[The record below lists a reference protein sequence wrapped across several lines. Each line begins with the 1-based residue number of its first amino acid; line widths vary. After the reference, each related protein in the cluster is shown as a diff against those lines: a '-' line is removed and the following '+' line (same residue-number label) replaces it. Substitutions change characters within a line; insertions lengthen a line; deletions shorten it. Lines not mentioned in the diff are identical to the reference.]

1 MKEFVKKKAVIVMD
15 SAGLPNY
22 MTMFYMEPG
31 TYEPEDV
38 PELFKI
44 RNKIVPA
51 VLVSQ
56 FTNTMIKGVPASLP
70 YQQPKHTISYDEAAA
85 ACGRKGKGWHLMTNT
100 EFVYLLH
107 EAEELGHTIGGN
119 TNYGSNSKNEQ
130 ESGVRYDSAGRTL
143 TGCDPLTWSHDG
155 TADGVF
161 GLCGNF
167 WEWVTGLRLHKGVV
181 EYTPNNDA
189 AVEGYTE
196 KPDWTVAE
204 VNGRPLKLYGNSA
217 GDVVMSVAEEIEE
230 NWEGCH
236 MADLQLEELDEV
248 PEIAYKLGIV
258 PHDWKHETAGL
269 WADSELEES
278 RAFPGFVFR
287 RHFQRWRWCAGLV
300 PRPFS
305 RQLRCVLAFR
315 FVLGRL
321 GTGN

>member
-1 MKEFVKKKAVIVMD
+1 M
-15 SAGLPNY
+15 
-22 MTMFYMEPG
+22 
-31 TYEPEDV
+31 
-38 PELFKI
+38 
-44 RNKIVPA
+44 
-51 VLVSQ
+51 
-56 FTNTMIKGVPASLP
+56 
-70 YQQPKHTISYDEAAA
+70 
-85 ACGRKGKGWHLMTNT
+85 
-100 EFVYLLH
+100 
-107 EAEELGHTIGGN
+107 
-119 TNYGSNSKNEQ
+119 
-130 ESGVRYDSAGRTL
+130 
-143 TGCDPLTWSHDG
+143 SHDG

-269 WADSELEES
+269 WADSELEEAVPFRGS
-278 RAFPGFVFR
+278 GFYNTSSGG
-287 RHFQRWRWCAGLV
+287 AGALSLNHARSNV
-300 PRPFS
+300 S
-305 RQLRCVLAFR
+305 SDVSLRSALYE
-315 FVLGRL
+315 
-321 GTGN
+321 

>member
-230 NWEGCH
+230 NWGGAATWQTCSWKNWTKCRKLRTSWELYRMTGS
-236 MADLQLEELDEV
+236 MKQLDF
-248 PEIAYKLGIV
+248 GQ
-258 PHDWKHETAGL
+258 TANLKKACLSGVRVSTAL
-269 WADSELEES
+269 PAVALVRWAWT
-278 RAFPGFVFR
+278 AP
-287 RHFQRWRWCAGLV
+287 
-300 PRPFS
+300 
-305 RQLRCVLAFR
+305 VLSSAAAFR
-315 FVLGRL
+315 SVPLCSWK
-321 GTGN
+321 TGN

>member
-1 MKEFVKKKAVIVMD
+1 M
-15 SAGLPNY
+15 
-22 MTMFYMEPG
+22 
-31 TYEPEDV
+31 
-38 PELFKI
+38 
-44 RNKIVPA
+44 
-51 VLVSQ
+51 
-56 FTNTMIKGVPASLP
+56 
-70 YQQPKHTISYDEAAA
+70 
-85 ACGRKGKGWHLMTNT
+85 
-100 EFVYLLH
+100 
-107 EAEELGHTIGGN
+107 
-119 TNYGSNSKNEQ
+119 
-130 ESGVRYDSAGRTL
+130 
-143 TGCDPLTWSHDG
+143 
-155 TADGVF
+155 F

-269 WADSELEES
+269 WADSELEE
-278 RAFPGFVFR
+278 AVPFR
-287 RHFQRWRWCAGLV
+287 GSCFYSTSGGGAGALLLDNARSLV
-300 PRPFS
+300 S
-305 RQLRCVLAFR
+305 YSVSLRSALFLEDWELVTELLKA
-315 FVLGRL
+315 GA
-321 GTGN
+321 TAHA